1 MQDPDFSVEGMS
13 STTSTQPSASS
24 GGAST
29 SADENARPPDS
40 GDKEHTASPYELL
53 S

>member
-40 GDKEHTASPYELL
+40 GDKEHTTSPYELL